1 LNVLSIG
8 AGAVGGAVATR
19 LQAAGVDL
27 TVVDTS
33 IEHVRMLRDPGL
45 QVDGIDEGR
54 VTSLDVVIPPS
65 LSSQR
70 VSEADVVL
78 LAVRSGSTAR
88 ALSKIA
94 GDLRADAD
102 VVSLQ
107 NGLNEDAIAELVGAE
122 RTIGCT
128 VGFGAT
134 WISPGHI
141 SLDAAGDLTIGRL
154 DGSVAGAAGSQA
166 DQRLQGVAELLS
178 KAFPTKISFNI
189 RGDLWAKMLVN
200 SMTVLGA
207 LGGML
212 TGALLATPDRR
223 RFVAEVVAEGVRVA
237 HAEGVDLPNVFG
249 LVPPALVNSPD
260 QWPTVMHRVL
270 VRVGEAYGAIKS
282 VTWRDFELG
291 RKTEI
296 DAVTGEIV
304 RRGELSGVET
314 PFSSAVYAALKEIEA
329 GDRIPAAAN
338 LEEIEKLPISRALR

>member
-1 LNVLSIG
+1 MNVLSIG

-19 LQAAGVDL
+19 LRNAGIDL

-33 IEHVRMLRDPGL
+33 IEHVRMIRDPGL
-45 QVDGIDEGR
+45 EVGGIDEGR
-54 VTSLDVVIPPS
+54 VTSLDAVIPPS

-70 VSEADVVL
+70 VAEADVVL

-88 ALSKIA
+88 ALKKIA
-94 GDLRADAD
+94 GDLRADSD

-107 NGLNEDAIAELVGAE
+107 NGLNEETIAELVGAE

-141 SLDAAGDLTIGRL
+141 SLDAAGDLTVGRL
-154 DGSVAGAAGSQA
+154 DGSTDDRIEATK
-166 DQRLQGVAELLS
+166 ELLN
-178 KAFPTKISFNI
+178 KAFTTKISSNI

-212 TGALLATPDRR
+212 TGDLLVTAERR
-223 RFVAEVVAEGVRVA
+223 RIVAEVVAEGVRVA
-237 HAEGVDLPNVFG
+237 QAEGVDLPNIFG
-249 LVPPALVNSPD
+249 LVPPALVNSPA
-260 QWPTVMHRVL
+260 QWRTVMHRVL

-304 RRGELSGVET
+304 RRGEVNGVDT
-314 PFSSAVYAALKEIEA
+314 PLSSAVYAALKEIEGGVRA
-329 GDRIPAAAN
+329 PANEN
-338 LEEIEKLPISRALR
+338 LDEIASLLQVSAS

>member
-1 LNVLSIG
+1 MNVLSIG

-19 LQAAGVDL
+19 LQAADVDL

-45 QVDGIDEGR
+45 EVGGIDEGR
-54 VTSLDVVIPPS
+54 VTMLDAVIPPS

-70 VSEADVVL
+70 VAEADVVL

-134 WISPGHI
+134 WISPGRI
-141 SLDAAGDLTIGRL
+141 SLDAAGDLNIGRL
-154 DGSVAGAAGSQA
+154 DGSS
-166 DQRLQGVAELLS
+166 DERLEATKELLA
-178 KAFPTKISFNI
+178 KAFPTKISSNI
-189 RGDLWAKMLVN
+189 RGEVWAKMLVN

-212 TGALLATPDRR
+212 TGDLLVTPERR
-223 RFVAEVVAEGVRVA
+223 RVVAEVVAEGVRVA
-237 HAEGVDLPNVFG
+237 AAEGVQLPNVFG
-249 LVPPALVNSPD
+249 LVPPALVDSPA
-260 QWPTVMHRVL
+260 QWRTVMHRVL

-291 RKTEI
+291 RRTEI

-304 RRGELSGVET
+304 RRGEVHGVDT
-314 PFSSAVYAALKEIEA
+314 PLSSAVYASLKEIEA
-329 GDRIPAAAN
+329 GERLPAPAN
-338 LEEIEKLPISRALR
+338 LDDVGRLLVARVPR

>member
-1 LNVLSIG
+1 MI
-8 AGAVGGAVATR
+8 
-19 LQAAGVDL
+19 
-27 TVVDTS
+27 
-33 IEHVRMLRDPGL
+33 RDPGL
-45 QVDGIDEGR
+45 QVDGIDEGGI
-54 VTSLDVVIPPS
+54 TPLDAVIPPS
-65 LSSQR
+65 LSAQR
-70 VSEADVVL
+70 VNEADVVL

-107 NGLNEDAIAELVGAE
+107 NGLNEDLVAELVGAE

-141 SLDAAGDLTIGRL
+141 SLDAAGDLSIGRL
-154 DGSVAGAAGSQA
+154 DGSTDERIERAK
-166 DQRLQGVAELLS
+166 DLLS
-178 KAFPTKISFNI
+178 NAFPTKVSSNI
-189 RGDLWAKMLVN
+189 RGELWAKMLVN

-212 TGALLATPDRR
+212 TGELLVTPERR
-223 RFVAEVVAEGVRVA
+223 RIVADVVAEGVGVA
-237 HAEGVDLPNVFG
+237 TAEGVQLPNVFG
-249 LVPPALVNSPD
+249 LVPPALVNSPA
-260 QWPTVMHRVL
+260 QWRSVMHRVL

-304 RRGELSGVET
+304 RRGEVNGVET
-314 PFSSAVYAALKEIEA
+314 PLSAAVFAVLKQIEA
-329 GDRIPAAAN
+329 GERSPGAEN
-338 LEEIEKLPISRALR
+338 LEEIGQLVSPPS

>member
-1 LNVLSIG
+1 LNILSIG

-19 LQAAGVDL
+19 LQAAGFDL

-45 QVDGIDEGR
+45 EVGGIDEGR
-54 VTSLDVVIPPS
+54 VTSLEAVIPPS
-65 LSSQR
+65 LGSQR
-70 VSEADVVL
+70 VAEADVVR

-88 ALSKIA
+88 ALKKIA

-107 NGLNEDAIAELVGAE
+107 NGLNEDTIAELVGAD

-134 WISPGHI
+134 WVSPGRI
-141 SLDAAGDLTIGRL
+141 SLDAAGGLAVGRL
-154 DGSVAGAAGSQA
+154 DGSTDGRVEATK
-166 DQRLQGVAELLS
+166 ELLNN
-178 KAFPTKISFNI
+178 AFTTKISSNI

-212 TGALLATPDRR
+212 TGDLLVTPERR
-223 RFVAEVVAEGVRVA
+223 RIVADVVAEGVRVA
-237 HAEGVDLPNVFG
+237 TAEGVELPNVFG
-249 LVPPALVNSPD
+249 LVPPALVNSPA
-260 QWPTVMHRVL
+260 QWRTVMHRVL

-291 RKTEI
+291 RATEI

-304 RRGELSGVET
+304 RRGEVHGVDT
-314 PFSSAVYAALKEIEA
+314 PISSAVYEALTEIEA
-329 GDRIPAAAN
+329 GQRAPAHEN
-338 LEEIEKLPISRALR
+338 LQEIGKLVQSLAPQS